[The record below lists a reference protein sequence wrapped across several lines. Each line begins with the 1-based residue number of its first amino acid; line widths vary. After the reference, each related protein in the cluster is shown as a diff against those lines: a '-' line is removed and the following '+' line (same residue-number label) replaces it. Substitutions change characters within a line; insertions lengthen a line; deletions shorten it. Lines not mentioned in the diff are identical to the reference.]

1 MQRGETTVKSSILAA
16 ALLSAATLGLASCG
30 DGASEQPAE
39 VPEGVPGL
47 TITNA
52 RMVLAPVEGN
62 PAAVYFDLAYDGD
75 RGLALNRAHVEGAE
89 SATLHEYGEWNR
101 QIQMQEMLPLV
112 LRKGDKVTFEPGGKH
127 VMANNV
133 SPELQPGG
141 TTEVTLTVSGGDKT
155 TFEAAIQGP
164 GEER

>member
-1 MQRGETTVKSSILAA
+1 MKSSVIAAAFLTVATFGLAA
-16 ALLSAATLGLASCG
+16 CG
-30 DGASEQPAE
+30 DSASQQPASE
-39 VPEGVPGL
+39 PEGVPGL

-52 RMVLAPVEGN
+52 RMVLAPVDGN

-75 RGLALNRAHVEGAE
+75 RNVALNRADVEGAS
-89 SATLHEYGEWNR
+89 SATLHEYSEWNR
-101 QIQMQEMLPLV
+101 EMQMSEMQPLV
-112 LRKGDKVTFEPGGKH
+112 LRKGDTVTFEPGGRH
-127 VMANNV
+127 VMAMGV

-155 TFEAAIQGP
+155 TFEAEIRGP

>member
-1 MQRGETTVKSSILAA
+1 MKSSVIAAAFLTVATFGLAA
-16 ALLSAATLGLASCG
+16 CG
-30 DGASEQPAE
+30 DSASQQPAAE
-39 VPEGVPGL
+39 PEGVPGL

-52 RMVLAPVEGN
+52 RMVLAPVDGN

-75 RGLALNRAHVEGAE
+75 RNVALNRADVEGAS
-89 SATLHEYGEWNR
+89 SATLHEYSEWNR
-101 QIQMQEMLPLV
+101 EMQMSEMQPLV
-112 LRKGDKVTFEPGGKH
+112 LRKGDTVTFEPGGRH
-127 VMANNV
+127 VMAMGV

-155 TFEAAIQGP
+155 TFEAEIRAP